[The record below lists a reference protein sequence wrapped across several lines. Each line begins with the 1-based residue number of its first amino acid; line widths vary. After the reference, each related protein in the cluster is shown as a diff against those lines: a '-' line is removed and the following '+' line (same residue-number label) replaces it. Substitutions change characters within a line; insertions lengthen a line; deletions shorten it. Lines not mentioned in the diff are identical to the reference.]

1 MNSNCKISN
10 LNQIFVFTGTGVL
23 AAETTWFGLVCGN
36 AAIMGGNDED
46 ENTRCRRIPPV
57 PFEDTLIQYGTN
69 TVVYMYSEYYAYS
82 DSVLYNLV
90 LAHHVVHDVNDDCEK
105 LKTETTQPETE
116 HNRDT
121 FNSVQL

>member
-1 MNSNCKISN
+1 
-10 LNQIFVFTGTGVL
+10 
-23 AAETTWFGLVCGN
+23 
-36 AAIMGGNDED
+36 
-46 ENTRCRRIPPV
+46 
-57 PFEDTLIQYGTN
+57 
-69 TVVYMYSEYYAYS
+69 MYSKYYAYS